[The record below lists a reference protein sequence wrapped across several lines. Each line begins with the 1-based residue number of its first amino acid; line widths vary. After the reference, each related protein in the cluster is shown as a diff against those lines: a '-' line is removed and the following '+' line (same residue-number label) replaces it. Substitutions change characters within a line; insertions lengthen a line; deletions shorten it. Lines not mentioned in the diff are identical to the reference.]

1 MSFQIEKE
9 ENEFVFTFTG
19 RLDTTTAQSITQQV
33 QEITP
38 ELKDKNTTIDVNQL
52 EYISSSGIRLLLLI
66 RKAPVQPIATPQS
79 LAYMIYTSGSTG
91 KPKGVMLHQ
100 AGLLNFTWSMVK
112 IERLTSHD
120 RTYTFSQ
127 NVMSYTTTL

>member
-1 MSFQIEKE
+1 MAFQIEKK

-38 ELKDKNTTIDVNQL
+38 ELKDMNTTIDVTQL

-66 RKAPVQPIATPQS
+66 RKASCKQVTLQ
-79 LAYMIYTSGSTG
+79 
-91 KPKGVMLHQ
+91 GVRPEIMQILKVTK
-100 AGLLNFTWSMVK
+100 LDTMFTIV
-112 IERLTSHD
+112 
-120 RTYTFSQ
+120 
-127 NVMSYTTTL
+127 

>member
-1 MSFQIEKE
+1 MAFQIEKK

-66 RKAPVQPIATPQS
+66 RKA
-79 LAYMIYTSGSTG
+79 SGKQVTLQ
-91 KPKGVMLHQ
+91 GVRPEIMQILQ
-100 AGLLNFTWSMVK
+100 VTKLDTMFT
-112 IERLTSHD
+112 IL
-120 RTYTFSQ
+120 
-127 NVMSYTTTL
+127 